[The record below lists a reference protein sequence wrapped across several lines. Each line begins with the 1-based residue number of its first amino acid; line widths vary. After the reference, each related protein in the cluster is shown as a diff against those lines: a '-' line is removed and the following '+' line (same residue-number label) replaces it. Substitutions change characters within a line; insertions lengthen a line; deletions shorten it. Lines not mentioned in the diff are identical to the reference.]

1 MRIIS
6 VAYSEI
12 LEELEKI
19 LESVLVS
26 EGSIST
32 LKILIT
38 AEVSQGVCSVDSY

>member
-6 VAYSEI
+6 VACSEI

-26 EGSIST
+26 EESIST

-38 AEVSQGVCSVDSY
+38 AEVSQGV